1 MRTSSFV
8 FQITCIL
15 FSTGS
20 LLAQP
25 SISVS
30 PTSLVSSLNT
40 GEMDSQVLNI
50 TNAGDEVLE
59 WHSNIFNNFNNRFY
73 ADRTENI
80 RSLRAGKQK
89 TAEQPERVM

>member
-1 MRTSSFV
+1 MRPSSFV

-20 LLAQP
+20 LLAQS

-30 PTSLVSSLNT
+30 PISLISSLNT

-50 TNAGDEVLE
+50 TNAGDQVLE
-59 WHSNIFNNFNNRFY
+59 WHSNIVNNFNNIFY
-73 ADRTENI
+73 ADISEI
-80 RSLRAGKQK
+80 FIAL
-89 TAEQPERVM
+89 

>member
-1 MRTSSFV
+1 MRPSSFV

-30 PTSLVSSLNT
+30 PISLVSSLNT
-40 GEMDSQVLNI
+40 GEIEPQVLNI
-50 TNAGDEVLE
+50 TNTGDEALE
-59 WHSNIFNNFNNRFY
+59 WHSNIVNNFNNRFF
-73 ADRTENI
+73 
-80 RSLRAGKQK
+80 RA
-89 TAEQPERVM
+89 

>member
-1 MRTSSFV
+1 MRPSSFV

-30 PTSLVSSLNT
+30 PISLVSSLNT
-40 GEMDSQVLNI
+40 GEMEPQVLNI
-50 TNAGDEVLE
+50 TNTGDEVLE
-59 WHSNIFNNFNNRFY
+59 WQQQHC
-73 ADRTENI
+73 
-80 RSLRAGKQK
+80 
-89 TAEQPERVM
+89 